1 MTVKTIENRLNL
13 VLNNLNLINSLV
25 KIGALASD
33 SCIIDKELQLTPNED
48 YYLLLKEISVKIQ
61 ESINLLCD

>member
-13 VLNNLNLINSLV
+13 VLNNLNLINSLI

-33 SCIIDKELQLTPNED
+33 SCIIDKELQLTSNED
-48 YYLLLKEISVKIQ
+48 YYLLLKEISIKIQ
-61 ESINLLCD
+61 ESINLLSD

>member
-25 KIGALASD
+25 KVGALASD
-33 SCIIDKELQLTPNED
+33 SCIIDKELQLTSNED

-61 ESINLLCD
+61 ESINLLSD

>member
-13 VLNNLNLINSLV
+13 ALNNLNLINSLV
-25 KIGALASD
+25 KVGALASD
-33 SCIIDKELQLTPNED
+33 SCIIDKELQTSNED

>member
-1 MTVKTIENRLNL
+1 MTIKTIENRLNL

-33 SCIIDKELQLTPNED
+33 SCIIDKELQLTSNED
-48 YYLLLKEISVKIQ
+48 YYLLLKEISIKIQ
-61 ESINLLCD
+61 ESINLLSD

>member
-25 KIGALASD
+25 KVGALASD
-33 SCIIDKELQLTPNED
+33 SCIIDKELQLTSNED
-48 YYLLLKEISVKIQ
+48 YYLLLKEISIKIQ
-61 ESINLLCD
+61 ESINLLSD